1 MSSILG
7 GRENGSGLGV
17 VMWCK
22 VKRVVFL
29 VTGVFFGIVRVT
41 GVMWGGNQM
50 VPEWLKG

>member
-22 VKRVVFL
+22 VTRYTLERFTLSPRGSRAVGGDVGRQSK
-29 VTGVFFGIVRVT
+29 VR
-41 GVMWGGNQM
+41 
-50 VPEWLKG
+50 